1 MCSTLANETSQ
12 RSNRTISITFDRQLY
27 LNAERRGTRRLS
39 LVAGLAAA
47 VAALMLPFATTGMA
61 KAGCSKSVYVYSTP
75 WCGTCRRLL
84 SYLDLNRIRY
94 TLLDADTPSVKAEM
108 RARFG
113 TTAVPQML
121 IGLNK
126 VSGLD
131 TPKIRQYCR

>member
-1 MCSTLANETSQ
+1 MCSTLSDETSH
-12 RSNRTISITFDRQLY
+12 RDSRTNSITPDLQRY
-27 LNAERRGTRRLS
+27 LNAVWRGTRRLRFI
-39 LVAGLAAA
+39 AGLATAIL
-47 VAALMLPFATTGMA
+47 ALMLPLATAGTP
-61 KAGCSKSVYVYSTP
+61 KTGCSKSVYVYSAP

-94 TLLDADTPSVKAEM
+94 TLLDADTPRVKAEM

>member
-1 MCSTLANETSQ
+1 MCSTLADETSR
-12 RSNRTISITFDRQLY
+12 RSNGTTTITPNWQIY
-27 LNAERRGTRRLS
+27 LNAVWIGTRRLRV
-39 LVAGLAAA
+39 LAALAAA
-47 VAALMLPFATTGMA
+47 ILTSPLSTAGTA
-61 KAGCSKSVYVYSTP
+61 KDGCSKRVYVYSAP

-84 SYLDLNRIRY
+84 SYLDLNRIHY
-94 TLLDADTPSVKAEM
+94 TLLDADTPRVKAEM

-131 TPKIRQYCR
+131 TPKIRRYCR

>member
-1 MCSTLANETSQ
+1 LCSTFAGETSRQ
-12 RSNRTISITFDRQLY
+12 SNGTTTITPTWRLY
-27 LNAERRGTRRLS
+27 LNAVWRGTRRLR
-39 LVAGLAAA
+39 VLAALT
-47 VAALMLPFATTGMA
+47 AAILALTLPLSTAGTA
-61 KAGCSKSVYVYSTP
+61 KAGCSKSVYVYSAP

-84 SYLDLNRIRY
+84 SYLDLNRIHY
-94 TLLDADTPSVKAEM
+94 TLLDADTPRVQAEM

-131 TPKIRQYCR
+131 TPKIRQHCR

>member
-1 MCSTLANETSQ
+1 LADETSR
-12 RSNRTISITFDRQLY
+12 RSNRTIPITHNRQLY
-27 LNAERRGTRRLS
+27 LNAVRRGTWRLR
-39 LVAGLAAA
+39 VIAGLAAA
-47 VAALMLPFATTGMA
+47 ILALTLPLATAGPA
-61 KAGCSKSVYVYSTP
+61 EAGCSKSVYVYSAS

-94 TLLDADTPSVKAEM
+94 TLLDADTPGIKAEM
-108 RARFG
+108 WARFG

>member
-1 MCSTLANETSQ
+1 MCSTLADETSR
-12 RSNRTISITFDRQLY
+12 RSNGTTTITPNWQIY
-27 LNAERRGTRRLS
+27 LNAVWIGTRRLRV
-39 LVAGLAAA
+39 LAALAAA
-47 VAALMLPFATTGMA
+47 ILTSPLSTAGTA
-61 KAGCSKSVYVYSTP
+61 KDGCSKSVYVYSAP

-84 SYLDLNRIRY
+84 SYLDLNRIHY
-94 TLLDADTPSVKAEM
+94 TLLDADTPRVKSEM

-131 TPKIRQYCR
+131 TPKIRRYCR